1 MKLRILDNSVRLRLS
16 QSEVQQLKVDQQV
29 TASVHFPGQQVLH
42 YRVVHQDELEAITL
56 AYEQH
61 QITLAVPS
69 AQIRAWADNDQVS
82 IKAENAL
89 PDGEVLH
96 ILLEKD
102 FKCLTTRE
110 HEDESDLF
118 PHPKEGEVAC

>member
-1 MKLRILDNSVRLRLS
+1 MKLRILDNAIRLRLS
-16 QSEVQQLKVDQQV
+16 QTEVTGLRDSGAVRAAIQ
-29 TASVHFPGQQVLH
+29 FPGLTALHYQVLH
-42 YRVVHQDELEAITL
+42 SSSVEEAQVGFTNSEITL
-56 AYEQH
+56 M
-61 QITLAVPS
+61 VPTP
-69 AQIRAWADNDQVS
+69 QVVAWADSDTVS

-89 PDGEVLH
+89 PDGKVLS